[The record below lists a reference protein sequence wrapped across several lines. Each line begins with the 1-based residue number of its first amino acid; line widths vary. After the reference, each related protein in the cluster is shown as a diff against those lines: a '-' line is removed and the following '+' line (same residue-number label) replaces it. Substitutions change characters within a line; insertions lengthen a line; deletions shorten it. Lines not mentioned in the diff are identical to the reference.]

1 MKVGVLQ
8 FFSWSRRI
16 PLATVYER
24 ALSRI
29 EIMDRTGYDCPK
41 SVARGEPRYQ

>member
-16 PLATVYER
+16 PLADVYER

-29 EIMDRTGYDCPK
+29 EIMDQTG
-41 SVARGEPRYQ
+41 

>member
-16 PLATVYER
+16 PLAHQIVVCR
-24 ALSRI
+24 
-29 EIMDRTGYDCPK
+29 
-41 SVARGEPRYQ
+41 VRGRH